1 MHARIF
7 QTEKESYH
15 FAPMSFQPIL
25 CETQNEIFGIIKV
38 DAVYT
43 AMHTFFFYT
52 IYIAL
57 VFYIPSLLKLYNI
70 FVGEYI
76 MTKFSF

>member
-43 AMHTFFFYT
+43 AMHTFFFLHNIHST
-52 IYIAL
+52 C
-57 VFYIPSLLKLYNI
+57 VLYSKSSKAI
-70 FVGEYI
+70 
-76 MTKFSF
+76 